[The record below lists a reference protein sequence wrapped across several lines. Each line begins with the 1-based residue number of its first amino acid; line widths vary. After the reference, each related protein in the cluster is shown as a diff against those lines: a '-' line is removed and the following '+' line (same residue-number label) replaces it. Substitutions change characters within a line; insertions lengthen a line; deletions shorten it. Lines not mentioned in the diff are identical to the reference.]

1 MTAMA
6 DVPADAASIDAG
18 WLTHA
23 LRSAELLTDG
33 VVRAVRVEPLGG
45 GQGFAGQL
53 RRLCVDYTAVSD
65 SVPTTFVVKLHSP
78 NRMTRDLIWRL
89 RAAERE
95 IRFYREISPRT
106 GVPTAILYY
115 AATDGPRYVLLLEDL
130 APASAGDVVAESPPQ
145 QLQAALSCVASMHA
159 RWWNRKE
166 LSSLGWIPVFEELT
180 ATRHAISREAW
191 PEFVDRYE
199 GRLPREF
206 KKVGQGIMNS
216 LNHVRESLSQVPMTL
231 LHGDFRPD
239 NVMFAEAGR
248 KEPVALVDWQVMV
261 RGPAV
266 ADVAYYLMSASSR
279 ESRREIEMSILRR
292 YQATLTAAGVTGYDV
307 GQCVRDYR
315 LAMADV
321 LSRIVVLTS
330 RVRPESEA
338 GWRAFDALVERIA
351 GAVID
356 LECEDLAKA

>member
-1 MTAMA
+1 MA
-6 DVPADAASIDAG
+6 HVPADAASIDAR

-23 LRSAELLTDG
+23 LRSAELLADG
-33 VVRAVRVEPLGG
+33 VVHAVRVEPLDGS
-45 GQGFAGQL
+45 QGFAGQL
-53 RRLCVDYTAVSD
+53 RRLCVDYAAVSN

-78 NRMTRDLIWRL
+78 NRMTRDLIWQL
-89 RAAERE
+89 GAAERE
-95 IRFYREISPRT
+95 IRFYREISLRT
-106 GVPTAILYY
+106 GVPTATLYY

-130 APASAGDVVAESPPQ
+130 APASAGDVVAGSPPE
-145 QLQAALSCVASMHA
+145 QLLMALSCVARMHA
-159 RWWNRKE
+159 RWWNSKE
-166 LSSLGWIPVFEELT
+166 LSSIGWIPAFEELT
-180 ATRHAISREAW
+180 ASRHAISREAW

-199 GRLPREF
+199 GRLPPEF
-206 KKVGQGIMNS
+206 KKVGQVIMNG
-216 LNHVRESLSQVPMTL
+216 LDHVRESLSQVPMTL

-239 NVMFAEAGR
+239 NVMFTETGT
-248 KEPVALVDWQVMV
+248 KEPVALLDWQVMF

-266 ADVAYYLMSASSR
+266 ADIAYYLVSASSR

-292 YQATLTAAGVTGYDV
+292 YQATLTAAGVAGYEV
-307 GQCVRDYR
+307 GPCVRDYR
-315 LAMADV
+315 VAMADV